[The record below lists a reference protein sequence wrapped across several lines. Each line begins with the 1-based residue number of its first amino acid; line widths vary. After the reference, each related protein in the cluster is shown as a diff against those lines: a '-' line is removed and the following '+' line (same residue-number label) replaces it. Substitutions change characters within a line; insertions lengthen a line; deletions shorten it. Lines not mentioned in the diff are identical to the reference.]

1 MIDQSSEKELHRAME
16 LFYFAYRSF
25 TEGREVVLR
34 PGVARRWSGEKLGTE
49 EVWMAG
55 GTAAEGS
62 GEAPSIFRVWSTHF
76 TSVDRS
82 LWADSYPL
90 TETAA
95 AVRAEYDPVK
105 YSRIANCESKGM
117 PWIMEQ
123 PYPMEFVEENGNILM
138 RMEEYDAVR
147 TMHMDGGAPA
157 DVESS
162 ELGYS
167 VGRWDGST
175 LVVETTHINYP
186 QLNATGI
193 PQSAAI
199 ELLERFIPSADGSRL
214 DYTLTVTDP
223 ATFTEPVT
231 LDKAWIWRPGEVV
244 RPYECTNG

>member
-1 MIDQSSEKELHRAME
+1 
-16 LFYFAYRSF
+16 
-25 TEGREVVLR
+25 
-34 PGVARRWSGEKLGTE
+34 
-49 EVWMAG
+49 
-55 GTAAEGS
+55 
-62 GEAPSIFRVWSTHF
+62 
-76 TSVDRS
+76 
-82 LWADSYPL
+82 L

-123 PYPMEFVEENGNILM
+123 PYPMEFVEENGNVLM